1 MNIGVFFGSRNPEHD
16 VSIITG
22 CLAIQGL
29 KDLGHTIVP
38 VYIAKNGKW
47 FVGEELGNVEFY
59 KVTDLDSKLK
69 SFGGFSIDM
78 EVSQGKMVLNK
89 KGLLSKKEYVIDLAF
104 PAIHGQNGED
114 GTLQGMF
121 EIMNMP
127 YVGCDVPASAI
138 AMDKVLTKLIYQR
151 FSIPTTK
158 FVYFSTE
165 EWINKKNDLVENIK
179 NNLVW
184 PVFIKPTRLGSSI
197 GMAKAS
203 TEQELEFA
211 IEVALHYD
219 SKILVEEAVE
229 DLMDI
234 TVAVMGNGKPE
245 ASLIQESAYSK
256 DFFSYEDKYLNEGG
270 AQLGNAEKSII
281 IPARL
286 DDNTTKEIQG
296 MAIEIYKLT
305 GCSGLARVDFLY
317 SKTFK
322 KYYANEINTLPGT
335 LYHHL
340 WKKSGIEL
348 PELLTKLVEFAKEK
362 YDQKQKI
369 TYTFESAILS
379 KANSGK
385 MKLKGGN

>member
-1 MNIGVFFGSRNPEHD
+1 MNVGVFFGSRNPEHD

-22 CLAIQGL
+22 CLAVQGL
-29 KDLGHTIVP
+29 KDLGHNVIP
-38 VYIAKNGKW
+38 VYIAKDGKW
-47 FVGEELGNVEFY
+47 YIGEQLGDVEFY
-59 KVTDLDSKLK
+59 KDKNLEVKLK
-69 SFGGFSIDM
+69 PFKGFAIDM
-78 EVSQGKMVLNK
+78 EKSQGKMILSRKV
-89 KGLLSKKEYVIDLAF
+89 LLSTQTYTIDLAF

-121 EIMNMP
+121 EMLNVP
-127 YVGCDVPASAI
+127 YIGCDVPASAL

-151 FSIPTTK
+151 FNIPTTK
-158 FVYFSTE
+158 FIYFSAE
-165 EWINKKNDLVENIK
+165 EWIDKKNTLVEDIK
-179 NNLVW
+179 KNLTW
-184 PVFIKPTRLGSSI
+184 PVFIKPPRLGSSI

-203 TEQELEFA
+203 NDQELEFA

-219 SKILVEEAVE
+219 SKVLVEEAVE

-234 TVAVMGNGKPE
+234 TVAVLGNEKPE

-286 DDNTTKEIQG
+286 DESTTKEIQD
-296 MAIEIYKLT
+296 MAVEIYKLI

-348 PELLTKLVEFAKEK
+348 PELLIKLVDLAKAKHEK
-362 YDQKQKI
+362 KQKI

-385 MKLKGGN
+385 MKLKGS